1 VTPMKRWA
9 LAAILAAGLVLPCLA
24 PALFAQV
31 PQASVAGTIFDER
44 GAPVIAARLSLRG
57 ADTPLYLTKS
67 TEQGAFL
74 FARMEPGAYTLT
86 IDQAGFCKLQI
97 PSITVAAGE
106 RKSLPRI
113 TLKVPP
119 DGQDCE

>member
-1 VTPMKRWA
+1 MKPA
-9 LAAILAAGLVLPCLA
+9 LVAILAAALTCLA
-24 PALFAQV
+24 QE
-31 PQASVAGTIFDER
+31 PQASVAGAIFDER

-57 ADTPLYLTKS
+57 AETRLYLTKS
-67 TEQGAFL
+67 TEQGTFR

-97 PSITVAAGE
+97 PAITVAAGE
-106 RKSLPRI
+106 QKSLPRI

>member
-1 VTPMKRWA
+1 MRSFRARTRELAAAA
-9 LAAILAAGLVLPCLA
+9 LAQASLA
-24 PALFAQV
+24 QE

-57 ADTPLYLTKS
+57 TETRLYLTKS

-106 RKSLPRI
+106 QKSLPRI